1 MICDHVRLRCTNGVF
16 YCLDCGARIDPPK
29 VERPPEGATE
39 AATNEFECPSGRKI
53 GFEAEKPRRRAKKGA
68 TK

>member
-16 YCLDCGARIDPPK
+16 YCLDCGQAVEPPSPAQVEDEK
-29 VERPPEGATE
+29 VTSA
-39 AATNEFECPSGRKI
+39 SGRKI